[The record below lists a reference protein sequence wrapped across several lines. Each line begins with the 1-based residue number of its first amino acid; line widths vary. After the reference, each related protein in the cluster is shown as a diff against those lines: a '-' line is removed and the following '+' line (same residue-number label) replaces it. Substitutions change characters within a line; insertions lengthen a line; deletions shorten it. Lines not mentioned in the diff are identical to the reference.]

1 MKKMPIIFDMTFDSE
16 GEREVLHTIRE
27 EIRDLVN
34 STLAEGGHII
44 PTFKRDGTA
53 VFRDSEGNWFTRRA
67 VKTGK
72 QAPEGFIALETD
84 PNTGTTFG
92 WEPKESSPMK
102 KFLNKAI
109 EKFIHDN
116 GAEPPRN
123 TTFELLGPKINGNPE
138 RVDAEE
144 LRIHGQ
150 EKATD
155 FPTIQD
161 ILDSDEPFEMLKPI
175 FAYFRAK
182 HIEGIVFWI
191 ADEDGNLIEP
201 RFKIRCKDFF
211 PEMDTRPKPSRNR
224 RQRGR
229 GKRR

>member
-1 MKKMPIIFDMTFDSE
+1 MKKMPIIFDMTFNHE
-16 GEREVLHTIRE
+16 GDREVLHTIRE
-27 EIRDLVN
+27 EIRSLVGK
-34 STLAEGGHII
+34 TLADGGHII

-53 VFRDSEGNWFTRRA
+53 VFRDVDGEWFTRRA

-72 QAPEGFIALETD
+72 EAPEGFIALETD

-92 WEPKESSPMK
+92 WEPKDSSPMK
-102 KFLNKAI
+102 KFLNRAI
-109 EKFIHDN
+109 ARFIEDN
-116 GAEPPRN
+116 GTEPPRN

-155 FPTIQD
+155 FPTIES
-161 ILDSDEPFEMLKPI
+161 ILNSDEPFEMLKPI
-175 FAYFRAK
+175 FADFRAK

-191 ADEDGNLIEP
+191 ADKDGSLIEP
-201 RFKIRCKDFF
+201 RFKARCKDFF
-211 PEMDTRPKPSRNR
+211 PEMDTRPKSSRNR